1 MSITAFS
8 GRPGASREQED
19 LPMAMSAVPD
29 FGVAHFDLNDVGSG
43 GICYSTKSG
52 FRRFQSGGDL
62 MNDIWITNLDMVP
75 RQLPSLRSNK
85 FLQTK
90 ITTLAEDLGVEL
102 TGFKQVD
109 GVDKGGMVDV
119 ARVLNHT
126 RDLVAAAYPWKAPD
140 REWSKPRLGE
150 CIAELLPSVERP
162 VPQVE
167 VALQGAY
174 QSWSSP
180 QMQPKL
186 VYDRGSRMV
195 YLRRNRMQ
203 HALDIMRTPLPTGGW
218 VATKPNLDALLD
230 PSLPSLVEVMIEWR
244 HADADLVSLIAFGAD
259 AGDTKI
265 RRWVSQI
272 ELTWLIKY
280 ARIEVRSA
288 YSANTAAPLPVQLQL
303 PRLIAG
309 DPVYQLSIPH
319 GLVAEAHW
327 TGLARPPYSRRA
339 RAGEITTTSV
349 WFRAMDR
356 AISFQMA
363 LAARQLG
370 GNVTGYGSGG
380 VQVRLEN
387 TSVEQLVEVADA
399 VGACHPCLAS
409 EVVGRERGDM

>member
-140 REWSKPRLGE
+140 REWSKPRLGD

-244 HADADLVSLIAFGAD
+244 HADADLVSLIAFG
-259 AGDTKI
+259 
-265 RRWVSQI
+265 
-272 ELTWLIKY
+272 
-280 ARIEVRSA
+280 
-288 YSANTAAPLPVQLQL
+288 
-303 PRLIAG
+303 
-309 DPVYQLSIPH
+309 
-319 GLVAEAHW
+319 
-327 TGLARPPYSRRA
+327 
-339 RAGEITTTSV
+339 
-349 WFRAMDR
+349 
-356 AISFQMA
+356 
-363 LAARQLG
+363 
-370 GNVTGYGSGG
+370 
-380 VQVRLEN
+380 
-387 TSVEQLVEVADA
+387 
-399 VGACHPCLAS
+399 
-409 EVVGRERGDM
+409 